1 MLTLCYT
8 VLQIDLSL
16 KPLASFQ
23 RNRNLVSN
31 VTSVPIR
38 SYTSFSAGGI
48 QRFSWRRSGD
58 LSQNLKTD
66 ERGRGPAVNN
76 KNKSL
81 RNTSEK
87 VRERQNQMGAER
99 EQRQQESACSPGD
112 SREVVS

>member
-48 QRFSWRRSGD
+48 QRFSWRRSGG
-58 LSQNLKTD
+58 LSRNLKTD
-66 ERGRGPAVNN
+66 ERGRGPQLTTKIRA
-76 KNKSL
+76 
-81 RNTSEK
+81 
-87 VRERQNQMGAER
+87 
-99 EQRQQESACSPGD
+99 
-112 SREVVS
+112 